1 MGNGQARYARPL
13 QAAKLSVPRIQEA
26 AAAEEAAHEQ
36 ENKNADLIDG
46 PAGGCGQGGDFGAQ
60 RDTALMGGVHGQQN
74 RNARVEQNLLL
85 QARQAKLPI
94 VGEHSVSAIAENT
107 LKKLCRVGKT
117 AGAENHERTRQNAEC
132 ARHAQRMAELT
143 RAAGRQV
150 VFRRLAQAVQAAP
163 DEVGQ
168 PRAVPQAAGEE
179 GYNQVSVLARL
190 AAPAAAQRNIDIIP
204 QPLRQ
209 ADVPPRRSGGARR
222 RSPRSS
228 D

>member
-1 MGNGQARYARPL
+1 MGNGRARHVRPL

-46 PAGGCGQGGDFGAQ
+46 PAGGRGQGGDFGAQ

-94 VGEHSVSAIAENT
+94 VGEHGVPAVAENT
-107 LKKLCRVGKT
+107 LKKLCRVGKA
-117 AGAENHERTRQNAEC
+117 AGAENHERTRQNAEY

-168 PRAVPQAAGEE
+168 PRAVPQAADGK
-179 GYNQVSVLARL
+179 GDQHV
-190 AAPAAAQRNIDIIP
+190 
-204 QPLRQ
+204 
-209 ADVPPRRSGGARR
+209 
-222 RSPRSS
+222 
-228 D
+228 